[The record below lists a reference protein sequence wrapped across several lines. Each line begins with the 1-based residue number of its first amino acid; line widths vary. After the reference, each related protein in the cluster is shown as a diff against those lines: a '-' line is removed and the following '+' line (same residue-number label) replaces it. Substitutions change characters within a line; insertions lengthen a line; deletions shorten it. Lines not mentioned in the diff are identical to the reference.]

1 MLNKIVKDILED
13 ERKFRSFEDSIRYV
27 LQTQDHMP
35 QFVIMIMIIDL
46 LTLNFVVA
54 RSNNEDVIKVQKWL
68 VQDYINYV
76 KNNSSIIDYSS
87 IKLNEVRLF
96 SK

>member
-35 QFVIMIMIIDL
+35 QFVIMLMIIDL
-46 LTLNFVVA
+46 LTLNFVVV
-54 RSNNEDVIKVQKWL
+54 RSNNEDVIQIQKWL
-68 VQDYINYV
+68 VQDYINHV
-76 KNNSSIIDYSS
+76 KDNLSIIDYSS